1 MCVPG
6 SGLRTA
12 TSSQAGSV
20 KKELGE
26 VEAQASQRVVGV
38 RL

>member
-6 SGLRTA
+6 SGFPTA
-12 TSSQAGSV
+12 TSSQAACV
-20 KKELGE
+20 KTQLDE